1 MIKRFIMFWPDS
13 EVYKEVEKFTSKY
26 LTSYNGDFEWTD
38 SCEHY
43 DVSGILHY
51 NIRVPRV
58 GRIKIRYIHVKVNE
72 NSAYTYVEIKPISIL
87 NRFLIENDFRRLV
100 EDNIDSLLFA
110 LERKYSR
117 KFRFSKFIRRFIK

>member
-1 MIKRFIMFWPDS
+1 MIKKFIMFWPDS
-13 EVYKEVEKFTSKY
+13 EVYKEVERFTSKY

-51 NIRVPRV
+51 NIRVSKV

-72 NSAYTYVEIKPISIL
+72 DSAYTYVEIKPISVL

-100 EDNIDSLLFA
+100 EDNIDSLLLA
-110 LERKYSR
+110 LEHKYSR
-117 KFRFSKFIRRFIK
+117 KYRFSKFIRRLIK